1 MAPTY
6 DGAGSVYAL
15 GMRLT
20 KLDQNGVPLVGAGN
34 CYTSTALVKMELGLE
49 YEDAKE
55 VTQLNG
61 SGDVCIEFQ
70 APYTL
75 KRGTIAGLQLCQP
88 DPTLLQFMI
97 GGDVI
102 YDNAVPTPNAIGY
115 RAPQTGVEE
124 VPNGVAIECWSR
136 AIIGSNWA
144 RTLPYLHWSIPQCY
158 LQPTGTVILAADGS
172 VLPEL
177 NGYSIQNPAFGS
189 GPLADITTPTDRVWQ
204 YVREATLPDLTQGP
218 ITVVAQPAPT
228 LVSIAVTPATPSI
241 SHTGPG
247 TVQLTAT
254 GTYSDSST
262 ANLTA
267 TATWSSGTPADATVN
282 STGLVTAVAAGSSV
296 ITATVGSVH
305 GTATVTVT

>member
-20 KLDQNGVPLVGAGN
+20 KLGNNGVPLVGAAN
-34 CYTSTALVKMELGLE
+34 CYTSTALVKIELGLE

-75 KRGTIAGLQLCQP
+75 KRGTIAGFQVCQP
-88 DPTLLQFMI
+88 DPNILQFCI
-97 GGDVI
+97 GGDTI
-102 YDNAVPTPNAIGY
+102 NDAAVPTPNQIGY

-144 RTLPYLHWSIPQCY
+144 RSLPYLHWSLPQCY
-158 LQPTGTVILAADGS
+158 LQPTGTISLAADGS

-177 NGYSIQNPAFGS
+177 SGYSIQNAGFGS

-204 YVREATLPDLTQGP
+204 YVREASLPDLTEGFT
-218 ITVVAQPAPT
+218 TVIVQPAPT

-241 SHTGPG
+241 SHTGG
-247 TVQLTAT
+247 TVQLTAI
-254 GTYSDSST
+254 GTYSDAST

-267 TATWSSGTPADATVN
+267 TATWTSATTADATVN
-282 STGLVTAVAAGSSV
+282 STGLVSGVAAGSSV
-296 ITATVGSVH
+296 VTATSGSVS

>member
-1 MAPTY
+1 MSPTY

-20 KLDQNGVPLVGAGN
+20 KLDGSGVPIVGPAN

-70 APYTL
+70 APFTL

-88 DPTLLQFMI
+88 DPNLLQFMI
-97 GGDVI
+97 GGDTI
-102 YDNAVPTPNAIGY
+102 NDSSVPTPNQIGY

-144 RTLPYLHWSIPQCY
+144 RSLPFLHWTIPQAY
-158 LQPTGTVILAADGS
+158 LQPTGTIMLAADGS

-177 NGYSIQNPAFGS
+177 SGYSIQNPGFGS
-189 GPLADITTPTDRVWQ
+189 GPLADIVTPTDRVWQ
-204 YVREATLPDLTQGP
+204 YVREATLPDLTQGFVTT
-218 ITVVAQPAPT
+218 ITQPPPT

-241 SHTGPG
+241 AHSGG
-247 TVQLTAT
+247 SVQLTAT

-267 TATWSSGTPADATVN
+267 TATWVSGTPADATVN
-282 STGLVTAVAAGSSV
+282 STGLVSGVAAGSSV
-296 ITATVGSVH
+296 VTATSGSVH